1 MDAIDVAS
9 VLYIYIREIE
19 FHRFF
24 LFIIR
29 SLICL
34 DEDDFELSARKPCLV
49 SDREIMGNDFLIS
62 ATISASC
69 SIKKRF
75 SIFKKYINCINK
87 FIYLFDTMEIIIYK
101 L

>member
-9 VLYIYIREIE
+9 VLYIYKRDWIPS
-19 FHRFF
+19 FF

-101 L
+101 

>member
-1 MDAIDVAS
+1 
-9 VLYIYIREIE
+9 
-19 FHRFF
+19 
-24 LFIIR
+24 
-29 SLICL
+29 
-34 DEDDFELSARKPCLV
+34 
-49 SDREIMGNDFLIS
+49 MGNDFLIS
-62 ATISASC
+62 ATISASY